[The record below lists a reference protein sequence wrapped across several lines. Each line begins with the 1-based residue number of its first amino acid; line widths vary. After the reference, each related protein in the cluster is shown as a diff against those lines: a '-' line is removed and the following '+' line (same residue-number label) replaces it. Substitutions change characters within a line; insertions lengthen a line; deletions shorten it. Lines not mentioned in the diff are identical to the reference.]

1 MLDKKITKQLRK
13 IFGSQDLLTDYKNLV
28 FYQYDASLDR
38 GLPDAVVFPRSVD
51 QIVKLVHLCH
61 EHHIPLIP
69 RGSGSNL
76 SGGTVAVWGGIILQF
91 SHMNRILEIDLEN
104 QCAVVE
110 PGVYNLDLQNALAPH
125 HFYFAPDPASQR
137 VATIGGNV
145 AENAGGPHCVKYG
158 VTLNHIL
165 GLEVV
170 TAEGTVHQFGGKF
183 LRQSGY
189 DLMSVLI
196 GSEGTLGIVTKVI
209 VRILPQP
216 EAIKTML
223 AIFDRMAD
231 AARAVSEIIAQGI
244 IPATL
249 EMMDK
254 PIIQTVEQKHHLGY
268 PMDAEAVLLLELD
281 GPRAGLDNQADEI
294 SAICRANGALKIETA
309 ATSEQRDALW
319 KGRRLSFGS
328 LTMLQPSVMIA
339 DGTVP
344 RSKVPLVLQR
354 VLEICQNHGLKV
366 GNVFHAGDGNLHPF
380 ILFDDRNEV
389 DTNKVKQAC
398 AEILEEC
405 IRVGGTIS
413 GEHGIGLEKKQ
424 SMKVLFSPDDLKA
437 MLAIKQV
444 FDPNNIFNPNK
455 IFPMLEDDSI

>member
-1 MLDKKITKQLRK
+1 MLEKKIIKQLIK
-13 IFGSQDLLTDYKNLV
+13 IFGSDDVLIDRKDLI
-28 FYQYDASLDR
+28 FYQYDASLDK

-51 QIVKLVHLCH
+51 QIVSLVHLCNQ
-61 EHHIPLIP
+61 HHIPLIP

-76 SGGTVAVWGGIILQF
+76 SGGTVASWGGIIIQF

-110 PGVYNLDLQNALAPH
+110 PGVYNLDLQNALAPYK
-125 HFYFAPDPASQR
+125 FYFAPDPASQR

-145 AENAGGPHCVKYG
+145 AENAGGPHCIKYG

-170 TAEGTVHQFGGKF
+170 TADGTVQQFGGKA
-183 LRQSGY
+183 LRYPGY

-196 GSEGTLGIVTKVI
+196 GSEGTLGIVTKAI

-223 AIFDRMAD
+223 AIFDQMAD
-231 AARAVSEIIAQGI
+231 AARAVSEIIARGI

-268 PMDAEAVLLLELD
+268 PMDAEAILLLELD
-281 GPRAGLDNQADEI
+281 GPWAGLDSQAEEI
-294 SAICRANGALKIETA
+294 NAICRQNGAIKIEVA

-344 RSKVPLVLQR
+344 RSKVPAVLQR
-354 VLEICQNHGLKV
+354 VMEICQNYGLKV

-389 DTNKVKQAC
+389 ATEKVKRAC
-398 AEILEEC
+398 MEILDEC
-405 IRVGGTIS
+405 IKVGGTIS
-413 GEHGIGLEKKQ
+413 GEHGIGLEKKE
-424 SMKVLFSPDDLKA
+424 SMKILFSNHDLEA
-437 MLAIKQV
+437 MMAIKRV
-444 FDPNNIFNPNK
+444 FDPKNIFNPNK
-455 IFPMLEDDSI
+455 IFPVLEADNI